1 MRKIFFTL
9 SFLVLFSLSFS
20 QDLIRAKQNVNFEQS
35 DELQKLELSEACSG
49 NSTENSENQSPF
61 EAVKGKKEDLSKRD
75 AFSKHY
81 INEDGSYTALIGAGP
96 IHYDNNGN
104 WEDINHRIV
113 ETNDSDYKYA
123 NTTNVFES
131 YFGTYLQNG
140 IISKTQEAKLIE
152 FLNPKMYWEVNGQ
165 AVQLQTADNV
175 AVSVNEDKAIYK
187 NIFGEISA
195 EYTILTGKRELNY
208 IIPSLQALGNIPNQA
223 EYLVFVEDIE
233 LPQNWTASMEE
244 RGISIKNQF
253 GENVYLYENPHS
265 TDAEN
270 IELREENTIYEIH
283 ENGNIITVKT
293 KVKANWILSQERIFP
308 VKVDPTVNALADAG
322 RSVYSDG
329 EDEEAGYFGLVS
341 DYWLQYYIKFNTSA
355 IPNGST
361 INSATGHVNFLYGTG
376 KNPSTRNW
384 QFANSADPTSSSG
397 VPLYNSANL
406 GYSDIVQVVGLG
418 WRSSN
423 LYNPEGN
430 IYIQNSINN

>member
-152 FLNPKMYWEVNGQ
+152 FLNPKMYWEVNGEATQ
-165 AVQLQTADNV
+165 IQTAENV
-175 AVSVNEDKAIYK
+175 QVSIEEDKAIYK

-195 EYTILTGKRELNY
+195 EYTILTAKRELNY
-208 IIPSLQALGNIPNQA
+208 IIPSLEALGNIVSQA
-223 EYLVFVEDIE
+223 EYLVFVEEIE
-233 LPQNWTASMEE
+233 L
-244 RGISIKNQF
+244 
-253 GENVYLYENPHS
+253 
-265 TDAEN
+265 AEN
-270 IELREENTIYEIH
+270 LTATLQEQ
-283 ENGNIITVKT
+283 GIIIKD
-293 KVKANWILSQERIFP
+293 Q
-308 VKVDPTVNALADAG
+308 
-322 RSVYSDG
+322 YG
-329 EDEEAGYFGLVS
+329 E
-341 DYWLQYYIKFNTSA
+341 
-355 IPNGST
+355 
-361 INSATGHVNFLYGTG
+361 
-376 KNPSTRNW
+376 
-384 QFANSADPTSSSG
+384 
-397 VPLYNSANL
+397 
-406 GYSDIVQVVGLG
+406 
-418 WRSSN
+418 
-423 LYNPEGN
+423 
-430 IYIQNSINN
+430 SI